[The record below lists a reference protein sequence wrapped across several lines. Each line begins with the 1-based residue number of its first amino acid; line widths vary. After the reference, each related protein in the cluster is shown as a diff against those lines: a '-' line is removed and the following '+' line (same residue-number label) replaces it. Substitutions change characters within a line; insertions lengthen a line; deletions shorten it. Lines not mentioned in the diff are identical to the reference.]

1 MFKVGKLYK
10 YADQRRLH
18 EDQECNKWFV
28 EVSSET
34 LFVLLDIKETTRI
47 GVVKAYKILTANGDV
62 GWISGLKE
70 YFVELT
76 P

>member
-1 MFKVGKLYK
+1 MKIGGLYT
-10 YADQRRLH
+10 YAGQRRLH

>member
-1 MFKVGKLYK
+1 MNIGGLYT

-18 EDQECNKWFV
+18 KDEECNEWFV

-34 LFVLLDIKETTRI
+34 PFVILDIKEATRI

-62 GWISGLKE
+62 GWFSGLKE